1 MSPKIV
7 KFTEKQILDEFFKAF
22 ADSKFS
28 IYKSD
33 YYCGITD
40 DLDRRAKEHN
50 VDEYCLTMNLITFEA
65 ARDIEQKFSS
75 LGFDCGNQLG
85 NGNEKSVYVYMCYKK
100 ADFKK

>member
-1 MSPKIV
+1 MSSKV
-7 KFTEKQILDEFFKAF
+7 FKLTEKQVLDRFENAF

-50 VDEYCLTMNLITFEA
+50 VDGYCLTMNLITFEA
-65 ARDIEQKFSS
+65 ARDIEQKLSS
-75 LGFDCGNQLG
+75 LGFD
-85 NGNEKSVYVYMCYKK
+85 
-100 ADFKK
+100 

>member
-1 MSPKIV
+1 MSSKV
-7 KFTEKQILDEFFKAF
+7 FKLTEKQVLDRFENAF

-50 VDEYCLTMNLITFEA
+50 VDGYCLTMNLITFEA
-65 ARDIEQKFSS
+65 ARDIEQKLSS
-75 LGFDCGNQLG
+75 LGFDCGSQLG

-100 ADFKK
+100 AGFKK